1 MWRERV
7 AMAPVCLYAKVIV
20 SAQNAKLNVNK
31 FYDRIE
37 RGGPEERGRG
47 IFLRSRVVSRRGGS
61 EKM

>member
-1 MWRERV
+1 MV
-7 AMAPVCLYAKVIV
+7 PVCLYAKVIV

-37 RGGPEERGRG
+37 RVGLEERGRG